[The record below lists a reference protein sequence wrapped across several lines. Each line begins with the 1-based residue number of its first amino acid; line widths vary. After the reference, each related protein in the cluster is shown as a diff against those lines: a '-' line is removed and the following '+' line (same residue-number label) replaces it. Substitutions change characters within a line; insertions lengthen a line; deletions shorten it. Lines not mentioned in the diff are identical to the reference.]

1 MTNIISALIP
11 AREGSLRVPNKN
23 IRDLNGH
30 PTIAYTI
37 QSAIDSKI
45 FDSVIVASNS
55 ELVCKIAHHYGATHV
70 IKRSEEDSTSTS
82 LDIEWL
88 KNLYAAGKLST
99 ELFSILRPTS
109 PLRSVR
115 LIKECVDAFLNSSAD
130 SLRTISKVSEHPGK
144 MWRITSGNILSPYL
158 PQPKNSPATHA
169 MQYQSLEELYVQTS
183 VFEIAKTSVINDT
196 NSREGNTVLGYITYG
211 MDSHSIDSEED
222 FDYLKFLVNNNL
234 ALLPIIKKTPIKIN
248 L

>member
-1 MTNIISALIP
+1 MANSISALIP

-37 QSAIDSKI
+37 QTAIDSKI
-45 FDSVIVASNS
+45 FDSIIVASNS
-55 ELVCKIAHHYGATHV
+55 ELVCKIAHHYGATQV
-70 IKRSEEDSTSTS
+70 IKRTEEDSTSTS

-88 KNLYAAGKLST
+88 KNLYTAGKLT
-99 ELFSILRPTS
+99 TDLFSILRPTS
-109 PLRSVR
+109 PLRSVH
-115 LIKECVDAFLNSSAD
+115 LIKECVDAFLDSSAD

-144 MWRITSGNILSPYL
+144 MWRISSGSIISPYL
-158 PQPKNSPATHA
+158 TQPECSPATHA

-183 VFEIAKTSVINDT
+183 VFEIAKTSVIKDT
-196 NSREGNTVLGYITYG
+196 NSREGATILGHITHG
-211 MDSHSIDSEED
+211 IDSHSIDSEKD
-222 FDYLKFLVNNNL
+222 FDYLKYLVNNNL
-234 ALLPIIKKTPIKIN
+234 ALLPVIKKIPIKIN

>member
-1 MTNIISALIP
+1 MSNSISALIP

-23 IRDLNGH
+23 IRELNGH

-45 FDSVIVASNS
+45 FDSIIVASNS
-55 ELVCKIAHHYGATHV
+55 ELVCKIAYHYGATQV
-70 IKRSEEDSTSTS
+70 IKRTEEDSTSTS

-88 KNLYAAGKLST
+88 KNLYSAGKLT
-99 ELFSILRPTS
+99 TDLFSILRPTS
-109 PLRSVR
+109 PLRSVH
-115 LIKECVDAFLNSSAD
+115 LINECVDTFLNSNAD
-130 SLRTISKVSEHPGK
+130 SLRTITRVSEHPGK
-144 MWRITSGNILSPYL
+144 MWRTTSEGIISPYL
-158 PQPKNSPATHA
+158 IQPECSPATHA

-183 VFEIAKTSVINDT
+183 VFEIAKTSVIKDT
-196 NSREGNTVLGYITYG
+196 NSREGNTVLGYVTYG
-211 MDSHSIDSEED
+211 IDSHSIDSEED